1 MKSEFEQPDESP
13 EHHSG
18 RFHTLRGPANWFTI
32 QVPPG
37 LQATQSEAC
46 LEIGPAKPE
55 AASDSTS
62 AQPEADNWSLTIY
75 AAWNEGDHP
84 STDPA
89 RFSPESLF
97 PSLVRSTELEPLPI
111 KSATC
116 GWAGLSVKSTGPW
129 WKKIFQRRNSY
140 EWRLWLIEERNLMV
154 VVSLQSA
161 TGFSISDDVSELIDQ
176 MLSSIE
182 FAEHLALP
190 PQLFRQQ
197 VVQLARERF
206 PLLDIESTGSFGLR
220 IEESEIRLTNFYR
233 SYLHRP
239 DQLEAIVLPGITTV
253 VRLQEWGPDQ
263 LLPPL
268 DTVADRIMPML
279 YPSED
284 AGSSLEAFARIPWVG
299 GLTIMFVIDED
310 DTYRF
315 VHSSMLK
322 KWETSLDDLQRLA
335 MDNLDEYARTHP
347 LEVSLIG
354 TQDDPRMLV
363 PLEQNAYNSVRLLGG
378 DLHVR
383 LRQILGPELVVG
395 IPNRDFFVAVS
406 LEHPRLISQIQQQV
420 LQDFQSMH
428 HPLTERLLVISADGV
443 SEYCED

>member
-1 MKSEFEQPDESP
+1 
-13 EHHSG
+13 
-18 RFHTLRGPANWFTI
+18 
-32 QVPPG
+32 
-37 LQATQSEAC
+37 
-46 LEIGPAKPE
+46 
-55 AASDSTS
+55 
-62 AQPEADNWSLTIY
+62 
-75 AAWNEGDHP
+75 
-84 STDPA
+84 
-89 RFSPESLF
+89 
-97 PSLVRSTELEPLPI
+97 
-111 KSATC
+111 
-116 GWAGLSVKSTGPW
+116 
-129 WKKIFQRRNSY
+129 
-140 EWRLWLIEERNLMV
+140 
-154 VVSLQSA
+154 
-161 TGFSISDDVSELIDQ
+161 
-176 MLSSIE
+176 
-182 FAEHLALP
+182 
-190 PQLFRQQ
+190 
-197 VVQLARERF
+197 
-206 PLLDIESTGSFGLR
+206 
-220 IEESEIRLTNFYR
+220 
-233 SYLHRP
+233 
-239 DQLEAIVLPGITTV
+239 
-253 VRLQEWGPDQ
+253 
-263 LLPPL
+263 
-268 DTVADRIMPML
+268 ML
-279 YPSED
+279 YPAED

-322 KWETSLDDLQRLA
+322 KWKTSLDDLQQLA
-335 MDNLDEYARTHP
+335 MNNLDEYARAHP

>member
-1 MKSEFEQPDESP
+1 MKSDFEQPGESP
-13 EHHSG
+13 DEHSG
-18 RFHTLRGPANWFTI
+18 RFRTLQGPANWFTI

-84 STDPA
+84 STDPT

-116 GWAGLSVKSTGPW
+116 GWAGLSVKSIGPW

-197 VVQLARERF
+197 VVRLARERF

-239 DQLEAIVLPGITTV
+239 DQLDAIVLPGITTV

-279 YPSED
+279 YPAED

-322 KWETSLDDLQRLA
+322 KWKTSLDDLQQLA
-335 MDNLDEYARTHP
+335 MNNLDEYARAHP